1 MTKKFNEKTK
11 KDILRCVSLTNMING
26 FGDYVFVDH
35 SPHVGLWEFK
45 VFEEEYDHDNN
56 NHVNG
61 KYRRFSIYGGDSIF
75 LGDDSKKVV
84 DLMFDKIIE
93 LTTNDLE
100 KMENIK

>member
-1 MTKKFNEKTK
+1 MNKKFNEKTK

-26 FGDYVFVDH
+26 FGDYVFVNH
-35 SPHVGLWEFK
+35 SPHVGEWEFK

-61 KYRRFSIYGGDSIF
+61 IYERYSIYGGYNTL
-75 LGDDSKKVV
+75 LGEDSKKVV
-84 DLMFDKIIE
+84 DLMFDKLIE
-93 LTTNDLE
+93 LTANDLE